1 MKTGRNRLLAGA
13 VLLAGLGA
21 LAWAGSAAI
30 HHPAATPADAQTTIR
45 IVRTDLSSTQ
55 QVHGTIGYGAVQ
67 EVVVP
72 RANEAGDTYTSLPR
86 AGDIVQQGDVLY
98 RVDGLPVPLLYG
110 QIPLYRRLALGVS
123 GSDVRQ
129 LETDLLQL
137 GYAAPS
143 QVRAN
148 GLFSPALASA
158 VLHWQAA
165 LGLAQTGALGLGQ
178 AVFWPGP
185 LRITSVHAFVG
196 APVMAGQPILDV
208 TGTSQEVT
216 VLLDSALLPLIK
228 VGDAVTVTLPNGTST
243 VQASVADVGSV
254 AVPVSSPDD
263 RVGGDARSAVPL
275 TIHLADPT
283 SIPNLDGGPVNVSI
297 TVQTARNVLAVP
309 VSALLALADGRYG
322 IEVLEH
328 QGTRVI
334 PVETG
339 IFDATRVEIRGTAV
353 AEGMLVVVPNP

>member
-1 MKTGRNRLLAGA
+1 LSTF
-13 VLLAGLGA
+13 
-21 LAWAGSAAI
+21 SST
-30 HHPAATPADAQTTIR
+30 HQPSTTMNNTKSTNR
-45 IVRTDLSSTQ
+45 IVRTNRSSTQ

-86 AGDIVQQGDVLY
+86 PGDIVQQGDVLY

-196 APVMAGQPILDV
+196 APVMAGQPILDM

-216 VLLDSALLPLIK
+216 VLLDSALL
-228 VGDAVTVTLPNGTST
+228 
-243 VQASVADVGSV
+243 
-254 AVPVSSPDD
+254 
-263 RVGGDARSAVPL
+263 
-275 TIHLADPT
+275 
-283 SIPNLDGGPVNVSI
+283 
-297 TVQTARNVLAVP
+297 
-309 VSALLALADGRYG
+309 
-322 IEVLEH
+322 
-328 QGTRVI
+328 
-334 PVETG
+334 
-339 IFDATRVEIRGTAV
+339 
-353 AEGMLVVVPNP
+353 